1 MFVQIDQLQWSKAI
15 NTQQGLGGPKFDR
28 VKGFVQ
34 PLGLKNAL
42 LRGSGET
49 W

>member
-15 NTQQGLGGPKFDR
+15 HTQQGLGGPKFDKF
-28 VKGFVQ
+28 KGFPQ
-34 PLGLKNAL
+34 PLELKNAV
-42 LRGSGET
+42 LRGSRET

>member
-15 NTQQGLGGPKFDR
+15 NTQQGLGEPKFDR
-28 VKGFVQ
+28 VKGFPQ
-34 PLGLKNAL
+34 PLGFKNAI

-49 W
+49 